1 MNNLLLA
8 LTLCISGVNLL
19 FSHGKPEPEIQTTY
33 FVSFSHKSGFGN
45 NIIDIRPGGI
55 GSGKDIRDIE
65 RFLKA
70 KCPPG
75 FDTASVVLLY
85 VQKLPM

>member
-8 LTLCISGVNLL
+8 LTLCISGVNL
-19 FSHGKPEPEIQTTY
+19 SHGRLEPEIQTTY

-45 NIIDIRPGGI
+45 NVIDISPGGV
-55 GSGKDIRDIE
+55 GSAKDIRDIE

-75 FDTASVVLLY
+75 VDTASVVLLY